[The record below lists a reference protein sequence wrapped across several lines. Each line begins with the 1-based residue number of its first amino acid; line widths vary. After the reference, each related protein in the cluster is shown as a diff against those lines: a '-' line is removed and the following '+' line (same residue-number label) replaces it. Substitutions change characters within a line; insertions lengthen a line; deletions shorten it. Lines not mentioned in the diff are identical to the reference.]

1 MRQEFFQI
9 IEEFLKLN
17 EKGYVES
24 ISKEKTLA
32 D

>member
-17 EKGYVES
+17 EKGYVERLA
-24 ISKEKTLA
+24 KKKTLA